1 MPEIQTR
8 EPIISVLG
16 HVDHGKTT
24 LLDWIRGSV
33 VASREAGGI
42 TQHIGATDV
51 PFYVI
56 RKICGNLLEPEST
69 TKSLISSIEPK
80 GSAGKLK
87 LKIQI
92 RGLLFIDTPG
102 HEAFTNLRRR
112 GGSVADIAILVVDI
126 NEGVMPQTVEAIQIL
141 RHYKTPF
148 VVAANKIDV
157 IHGFRS
163 GIGIENQ
170 MNHVKDEFYKKF
182 YSLVWQLSEQNF
194 DSDLFSNINDFTKY
208 IAIVPISAKTGMGIP
223 ELLMIL
229 LGLTQQYL
237 AKQLT
242 VGMDSPA
249 KGTILEVKEE
259 RGLGTTIDVIIY
271 DGIIKR
277 GDMIVVGAR
286 DPIVTKVKALLR
298 PKPLDEMR
306 DPREKFKNV
315 EQVYAAS
322 GVKIA
327 APNLEDAMAGA
338 PVYVGGSELIEQVKK
353 EIENVEIHTDSV
365 GVIVKADTIGSLE
378 AIVKILTDSGI
389 PIRNGTIG
397 KVSNTDV
404 IEASAVGLDNKYLG
418 IILSFNS
425 GVLRDAEILARDKG
439 IVIFK
444 NNVIYK
450 LIEDYNN
457 WIAKE
462 KERERDRILGLV
474 VMPAKM
480 KLLKGCVF
488 RQSKPAIVG
497 VEILGGTIAPGY
509 RLMRDDGKV
518 VGKIREIQKANE
530 QVKSAKKGEQVAV
543 SIDDVIIGR
552 NLNEEDTVYSFVSD
566 EDMQK
571 INKEEL
577 SSEEL
582 QILKEII
589 EIKKK
594 RISVVD

>member
-33 VASREAGGI
+33 IASREAGGI

-56 RKICGNLLEPEST
+56 QKICGKLLER
-69 TKSLISSIEPK
+69 LNLRIH
-80 GSAGKLK
+80 
-87 LKIQI
+87 I

-112 GGSVADIAILVVDI
+112 GGSIADIAILVVDI
-126 NEGVMPQTVEAIQIL
+126 NEGLMPQTIEAIQIL

-148 VVAANKIDV
+148 VVAANKIDA
-157 IHGFRS
+157 IHGWRS
-163 GIGIENQ
+163 RIEIEDQ
-170 MNHVKDEFYKKF
+170 MDHVKEKFYKKF
-182 YSLVWQLSEQNF
+182 YSVVGQLSEHNF
-194 DSDLFSNINDFTKY
+194 DSALFSDIKDFTKEVV
-208 IAIVPISAKTGMGIP
+208 IVPISAKTGEGIP

-229 LGLTQQYL
+229 LGLAQQYL
-237 AKQLT
+237 SKQLT
-242 VGMDSPA
+242 ISIKTPA
-249 KGTILEVKEE
+249 KGTILDVREE
-259 RGLGTTIDVIIY
+259 KGLGTTIDVIIY
-271 DGIIKR
+271 EGIIKR
-277 GDMIVVGAR
+277 GDTIVVGAR
-286 DPIVTKVKALLR
+286 EPIVTKVKALLR
-298 PKPLDEMR
+298 PRPLDEMR
-306 DPREKFKNV
+306 DPREKFKNA

-327 APNLEDAMAGA
+327 APNLEGAMAGA
-338 PVYVGGSELIEQVKK
+338 PVYVGGSELIEQVRK
-353 EIENVEIHTDSV
+353 EIENVEIHTDSL

-378 AIVKILTDSGI
+378 AITKILADNKI
-389 PIRNGTIG
+389 PVRNGTIG

-404 IEASAVGLDNKYLG
+404 IEASSVALENKYLG
-418 IILSFNS
+418 VILAFNS
-425 GVLRDAEILARDKG
+425 GVLRDAATLARDKG
-439 IVIFK
+439 VIIFES
-444 NNVIYK
+444 NVIYK

-457 WIAKE
+457 WITKE
-462 KERERDRILGLV
+462 KEREKERILGLV
-474 VMPAKM
+474 VMPAKIR
-480 KLLKGCVF
+480 LLKGCIF

-497 VEILGGTIAPGY
+497 VEVLGGSIAPGY

-518 VGKIREIQKANE
+518 VGKVREIQKANE
-530 QVKSAKKGEQVAV
+530 QVKSAKRGEQVAV
-543 SIDDVIIGR
+543 SIDDVTIGR

-566 EDMQK
+566 EDMER

-582 QILKEII
+582 EILKEIS

-594 RISVVD
+594 RISVQE